1 LKIYSLKK
9 QNIPK
14 LAVLATGLAVAAI
27 VATVQAIPAEA
38 HVGYTQNCDGC
49 HSAGGSVTATP
60 SVATPASGATY
71 TVALRYTG
79 GSGSNNGFWISG
91 NGVNVTGGSSTSAS
105 MKAPAAAGTYTYTVW
120 VRAGVVAS
128 TTYKITVAP
137 VAPPTT
143 TTPPVTTT
151 TPPVTTT
158 TPPVTTTTPPV
169 TTTTPPV
176 TTTTPP
182 VPSTATITRLSSS
195 HAQAG
200 DRLTISGTGFARS
213 GVVKFGTVS
222 ATVSSWTST
231 RISVRVP
238 TVRSSSRVLVTVTP
252 AGGTASNAVSFRID
266 SHGED
271 D

>member
-14 LAVLATGLAVAAI
+14 LAVLATSLAVAGMA
-27 VATVQAIPAEA
+27 ATIQAIPAEA
-38 HVGYTQNCDGC
+38 HVGYTQSCDGC

-143 TTPPVTTT
+143 TPPVTTT
-151 TPPVTTT
+151 TPPVSTT
-158 TPPVTTTTPPV
+158 TPPVSTTTPPV
-169 TTTTPPV
+169 STTTPPV
-176 TTTTPP
+176 STTTPP
-182 VPSTATITRLSSS
+182 VPSTASITRLSTS

-222 ATVSSWTST
+222 ASVSSWTST

-238 TVRSSSRVLVTVTP
+238 TVRNSSRVLVTVTP
-252 AGGTASNAVSFRID
+252 AGGTASNAVSLRID
-266 SHGED
+266 SNND
-271 D
+271 DD

>member
-14 LAVLATGLAVAAI
+14 LAVLATSLAVAAMA
-27 VATVQAIPAEA
+27 ATIQAMPADA
-38 HVGYTQNCDGC
+38 HVGYTQNCNGC

-143 TTPPVTTT
+143 TPPPTTPPPTTPPPTTPPPT
-151 TPPVTTT
+151 TPPVTT
-158 TPPVTTTTPPV
+158 PPP
-169 TTTTPPV
+169 
-176 TTTTPP
+176 TTPP

-200 DRLTISGTGFARS
+200 DRLTISGTGFAGS
-213 GVVKFGTVS
+213 GAVKFGTVS
-222 ATVSSWTST
+222 ASVSSWTST

-238 TVRSSSRVLVTVTP
+238 NVRNSSRVLVTVTP